1 MIRRKELEIALD
13 RLAPHSQPKVWLE
26 QYTIPSQTAAEMLL
40 IASTNKD
47 IPNKTVV
54 DLGCGTGRLAIG
66 SHILGAKEVI
76 AVDIDPT
83 SIQTAKENARSLGKE
98 RSIQWIN
105 SDIDI
110 IEGSF
115 DTVMMNPPF
124 GTRNRHADRRFLLK
138 ALSIANMIYSLHKRT
153 TRPYLLKLMKDNS
166 GNLEALYEMQLQIP
180 RTYDF
185 HSKNR
190 YNVEVDLH
198 VLRSKT

>member
-83 SIQTAKENARSLGKE
+83 SIQTAKENALSLGKE

-138 ALSIANMIYSLHKRT
+138 ALSIAKMIYSLHKRT

-185 HSKNR
+185 HSKKR

>member
-1 MIRRKELEIALD
+1 MIPRKQLEIALD

-83 SIQTAKENARSLGKE
+83 SIQTAKENARSIGKE

-115 DTVMMNPPF
+115 DTVLMNPPF

-185 HSKNR
+185 HSKKR

>member
-1 MIRRKELEIALD
+1 
-13 RLAPHSQPKVWLE
+13 
-26 QYTIPSQTAAEMLL
+26 
-40 IASTNKD
+40 
-47 IPNKTVV
+47 
-54 DLGCGTGRLAIG
+54 
-66 SHILGAKEVI
+66 
-76 AVDIDPT
+76 
-83 SIQTAKENARSLGKE
+83 
-98 RSIQWIN
+98 
-105 SDIDI
+105 
-110 IEGSF
+110 
-115 DTVMMNPPF
+115 MNPPF

-185 HSKNR
+185 HSKKR

>member
-1 MIRRKELEIALD
+1 MIRRKQLEIALD

-83 SIQTAKENARSLGKE
+83 SIQTAKENARSIGKE

-115 DTVMMNPPF
+115 DTVVMNPPF

-185 HSKNR
+185 HSKKR

>member
-66 SHILGAKEVI
+66 SHILGAKEVT

-98 RSIQWIN
+98 RSLQWIN

-115 DTVMMNPPF
+115 DTVVMNPPF

-185 HSKNR
+185 HSKKR